1 MGTKKEPLLRLPESV
16 RQDVLGYRE
25 AVATFLRGETKP
37 ISFKAYRVPM
47 GIYEQRA
54 AGKFM
59 VRIRIGAGLVLPF
72 QLKQIAGLSKT
83 YGNGIIHVTTRQDIQ
98 IHEVAIEDTPDV
110 LEGLLDVGLSAR
122 GGGGNTVR
130 NITACPRAGVCPKEN
145 FDVAPYAIA
154 AAEYLLQFK
163 SSYNLPRKFKIAFS
177 GCSADCAFASV
188 ADLGFFAHV
197 KDNVKGFAVYA
208 AGGLGPNPAVAVKIE
223 DFITDDEVLQVAE
236 AVRRVFDR
244 NGDRSNKHKA
254 RLRYVLTRVGEEGFV
269 GLYKA
274 ERKQLSEQGLWGS
287 IPQVRDIASRFEAA
301 GCSADGGGLDFG
313 QNVLTEKT
321 NGLYTILLRLNLG
334 DISADDLVRV
344 GHIAEEF
351 GQGLVRTTQLQN
363 ILITSVRRENVEKA
377 MSALQGLSV
386 DVIGNGEPQVVACTG
401 AATCKLGLCLSRG
414 LADAIR
420 CKLRR
425 SRRSAQRADTTIRI
439 SGCSNCCANHYIA
452 DIGFQGMAKR
462 VSGKLM
468 PCYDVL
474 AGVRMLEGDTRL
486 AERIGTV
493 PAKRI
498 PELLA
503 EAFAAEATG
512 GPQLEELVQRYS
524 NTASGKYPE
533 EYFCDYGC
541 SEPFSLAGMG
551 PGECGAGVM
560 DVMKVDIDE
569 AKAAVK
575 AAAGQQGREKDGSLY
590 KATVA
595 AARALLIIFGLEP
608 TKDRE
613 IFAAFKKYLIEPC
626 WVAPQTQ
633 RLLDQ
638 TVEWRM
644 GDTESIS
651 ELTPQVEDL
660 VGRVEEL
667 FLSLDGNLKFRV
679 KPLTHAAGP
688 AKPDAHSESHTIDL
702 RGVACPLNF
711 VKAKIELEKIPVG
724 EILEV
729 LLDLGEPAR
738 NVPESLA
745 QQGQDVLEIK
755 NNGDHCCLRV
765 RREK

>member
-344 GHIAEEF
+344 GYIAEEF

>member
-1 MGTKKEPLLRLPESV
+1 MGTKKEPLLRIPESV

-25 AVATFLRGETKP
+25 AVGKFLLGETKP

-72 QLKQIAGLSKT
+72 QLERIAKLSKT
-83 YGNGIIHVTTRQDIQ
+83 YGNGIVHVTSRQDIQ
-98 IHEVAIEDTPDV
+98 IHEVNIEDTPDV

-154 AAEYLLQFK
+154 AAEYLLQFR

-197 KDNVKGFAVYA
+197 KDGVKGFAVYA
-208 AGGLGPNPAVAVKIE
+208 GGGLGSNPAVAVKIE

-254 RLRYVLTRVGEEGFV
+254 RLRYVLRRVGEEEFV
-269 GLYKA
+269 GLYKT

-301 GCSADGGGLDFG
+301 GCSADGGLDLG
-313 QNVLTEKT
+313 QNVLAEKT
-321 NGLYTILLRLNLG
+321 NGLYTMLLRLNLG
-334 DISADDLVRV
+334 DVSADDLVRV

-386 DVIGNGEPQVVACTG
+386 DVIDNGEPEIVACTG

-414 LADAIR
+414 LADAIQH
-420 CKLRR
+420 KLRQ
-425 SRRSAQRADTTIRI
+425 SRRSAQRTDATIRI
-439 SGCSNCCANHYIA
+439 SGCPNSCANHYIA
-452 DIGFQGMAKR
+452 DIGFQGAAKR

-468 PCYDVL
+468 PCYDVF
-474 AGVRMLEGDTRL
+474 AGARVLEGDTRL

-503 EAFAAEATG
+503 EAFAADATG

-524 NTASGKYPE
+524 DTASERYPE
-533 EYFCDYGC
+533 EYFCDYGS
-541 SEPFSLAGMG
+541 SEPFSLAGRG

-569 AKAAVK
+569 AKAAIK
-575 AAAGQQGREKDGSLY
+575 AAAEQQGREKDGSLY
-590 KATVA
+590 RATVA

-613 IFAAFKKYLIEPC
+613 IFAAFKKYLIEPG

-633 RLLDQ
+633 QLLDEA
-638 TVEWRM
+638 VEWRM
-644 GDTESIS
+644 GDIESIG
-651 ELTPQVEDL
+651 ELMPQVEGM
-660 VGRVEEL
+660 VSRIEEL
-667 FLSLDGNLKFRV
+667 FLSLDAGLNFRAQ
-679 KPLTHAAGP
+679 LFADAAGP
-688 AKPDAHSESHTIDL
+688 AKPDTESESRTVDL

-711 VKAKIELEKIPVG
+711 VKAKIELEKTPVG
-724 EILEV
+724 HILQV

-745 QQGQDVLEIK
+745 QQGQEVLEIK